1 MLTARTL
8 ARRLGR
14 VIAVVALAT
23 GTASALPAP
32 AQADPIVPI
41 DWKVDV
47 TSHLVKL
54 NKDLVVPTGT
64 FKGGFDVAT
73 WQLTGALAL
82 PEATSRLD
90 LGSLPLAKVTLA
102 MEQTAPVTGG
112 VDLFTMTGTARS
124 TFNVR
129 ILAIRPMLTPW
140 VNLVN
145 PACVTRTPVV
155 ADLGGKVD
163 LQLGSTFTGTYDLPK
178 FTGCGLG
185 VTAIVN
191 QIVSGSG
198 NSLTAKFTPAH

>member
-1 MLTARTL
+1 MLKARTL

-14 VIAVVALAT
+14 VVAVVALAT
-23 GTASALPAP
+23 ASASVLPAP

-47 TSHLVKL
+47 TSHLAKL

-64 FKGGFDVAT
+64 FTGGFDVAT
-73 WQLTGALAL
+73 WQLTGNLAL
-82 PEATSRLD
+82 PEATSHLD
-90 LGSLPLAKVTLA
+90 LGPLPLAKVTMA
-102 MEQTAPVTGG
+102 MEQTAPVSGG

-129 ILAIRPMLTPW
+129 ILAIRPVLTPW

-178 FTGCGLG
+178 FTGCGIG
-185 VTAIVN
+185 VTAVVN

>member
-1 MLTARTL
+1 MLKARTL

-14 VIAVVALAT
+14 VVAVVALAT
-23 GTASALPAP
+23 ASASVLPAP

-47 TSHLVKL
+47 TSHLAKL

-64 FKGGFDVAT
+64 FTGGFDVAT
-73 WQLTGALAL
+73 WQLTGNLAL

-90 LGSLPLAKVTLA
+90 LGSLPLAKVTMA
-102 MEQTAPVTGG
+102 MEQTAPVSGG

-129 ILAIRPMLTPW
+129 ILAIRPVLTPW

-178 FTGCGLG
+178 FTGCGIG

>member
-1 MLTARTL
+1 MLKARTL

-14 VIAVVALAT
+14 VVAVVALAT
-23 GTASALPAP
+23 ASASVLPAP

-47 TSHLVKL
+47 TSHLAKL

-64 FKGGFDVAT
+64 FTGGFDVAT
-73 WQLTGALAL
+73 WQLTGNLAL

-90 LGSLPLAKVTLA
+90 LGSLPLAKVTMA
-102 MEQTAPVTGG
+102 MEQTAPVSGG

-129 ILAIRPMLTPW
+129 ILAIRPVLTPW

-178 FTGCGLG
+178 FTGCGIG
-185 VTAIVN
+185 VTAVVN